1 MGNTLKV
8 VGVAAALAV
17 AMTPSASARYYA
29 YGTLQAYEG
38 TRLVAEGKGSHG
50 VDFGKDAIGGHIG
63 SRDPRPGGSPARGRI
78 WYQYT
83 GGGLSPWYN
92 RDGGNNYTSSWVDK
106 ASYGDLNTSFD
117 TATTYGQIC
126 QVDNLTPDD
135 CKKSD
140 NRNHSW

>member
-63 SRDPRPGGSPARGRI
+63 SRALEAVRPVGEFGISTLVAAFPRGTTE
-78 WYQYT
+78 T
-83 GGGLSPWYN
+83 G
-92 RDGGNNYTSSWVDK
+92 V
-106 ASYGDLNTSFD
+106 
-117 TATTYGQIC
+117 TT
-126 QVDNLTPDD
+126 TP
-135 CKKSD
+135 
-140 NRNHSW
+140 RLG